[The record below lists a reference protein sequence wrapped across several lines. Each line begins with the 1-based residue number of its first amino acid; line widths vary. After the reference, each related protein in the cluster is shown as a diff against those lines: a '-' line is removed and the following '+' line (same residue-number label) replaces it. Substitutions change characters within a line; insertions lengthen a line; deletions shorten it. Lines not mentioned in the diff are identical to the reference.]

1 MEKIISQY
9 QKEMILKNKKIIV
22 LEGIDGSRK
31 TSQISKLKCTLKEK
45 VSSDIEQLVSNAI

>member
-45 VSSDIEQLVSNAI
+45 VSSDIEQLVSNVI

>member
-22 LEGIDGSRK
+22 LEGIDGSGK